1 MSCLYV
7 NIILASFCLCKYAV
21 WVLNNLNARKN
32 KPDFNAGC
40 GVMQKNI
47 QKSMRKIIKELSGL
61 NNITK
66 KMIILGL
73 YISLL
78 VLAAGTVLMFI
89 NRTLIG
95 YNPYYDYISQLLVEK
110 SFALFAEVTIGCLL
124 VDFIFNR

>member
-1 MSCLYV
+1 
-7 NIILASFCLCKYAV
+7 
-21 WVLNNLNARKN
+21 
-32 KPDFNAGC
+32 
-40 GVMQKNI
+40 MQKNI

>member
-7 NIILASFCLCKYAV
+7 DIILASFCLCKYAV

-110 SFALFAEVTIGCLL
+110 SFALFAEVIIGCLL

>member
-110 SFALFAEVTIGCLL
+110 SFALFAEVIIGCLL

>member
-61 NNITK
+61 SNITK

-73 YISLL
+73 YLSLL

-110 SFALFAEVTIGCLL
+110 SFALFAEVIIGCLL

>member
-110 SFALFAEVTIGCLL
+110 SFALFAEVIIGCLL
-124 VDFIFNR
+124 VDFIFKR